1 MEINRMMQ
9 LQNQSNGDLDPTG
22 IDEQHRTIGV
32 PFHLS
37 VSQNY
42 RQQTGFTNSIP
53 SESISY
59 DQITSLAQFAEVVKY
74 DVAGSEFKNNYRGKQ
89 NFLRSDVLIFDVD
102 NDGQDHNYWDNQ
114 DHWLTIAKFEQI
126 FADYEWLIE
135 TSFSHQKEKMADQL
149 ETDFMSLCPLVVLL
163 IVLKNTR
170 NYCEESSFMWLEIMI
185 NYQLI
190 LLSVVIA

>member
-1 MEINRMMQ
+1 MEINITTNST
-9 LQNQSNGDLDPTG
+9 NQSSENFDSSG
-22 IDEQHRTIGV
+22 IDNQDRTIGV

-53 SESISY
+53 SESIFY

-102 NDGQDHNYWDNQ
+102 NDGLDHNYWDNQ

-126 FADYEWLIE
+126 FADYEWLIA
-135 TSFSHQKEKMADQL
+135 TSFSHQKEKNGRSARDRFHV
-149 ETDFMSLCPLVVLL
+149 FMPLGCFVDR
-163 IVLKNTR
+163 I
-170 NYCEESSFMWLEIMI
+170 EEYENKHNRTNDMPGM
-185 NYQLI
+185 
-190 LLSVVIA
+190 

>member
-1 MEINRMMQ
+1 MTNQ
-9 LQNQSNGDLDPTG
+9 QNQSNGNLDSTG
-22 IDEQHRTIGV
+22 IDEQQGTIGV

-74 DVAGSEFKNNYRGKQ
+74 DVAGSEFNHNYRGKQ
-89 NFLRSDVLIFDVD
+89 NFLRFDID

-114 DHWLTIAKFEQI
+114 DNWLTMTKFQQL
-126 FADYEWLIE
+126 FADYEWLIA
-135 TSFSHQKEKMADQL
+135 TSFSHQKEKKAD
-149 ETDFMSLCPLVVLL
+149 
-163 IVLKNTR
+163 
-170 NYCEESSFMWLEIMI
+170 
-185 NYQLI
+185 
-190 LLSVVIA
+190 

>member
-1 MEINRMMQ
+1 MKVNRMIK

-59 DQITSLAQFAEVVKY
+59 DPITSLAQFAEVVRY
-74 DVAGSEFKNNYRGKQ
+74 DVAGSEFNHNYRGKH

-102 NDGQDHNYWDNQ
+102 NDGQDQNYWDNQ
-114 DHWLTIAKFEQI
+114 DNWLTVAKFQQLFE
-126 FADYEWLIE
+126 DYEWLIA
-135 TSFSHQKEKMADQL
+135 TSFSHQKEKNGRQPSV
-149 ETDFMSLCPLVVLL
+149 MST
-163 IVLKNTR
+163 I
-170 NYCEESSFMWLEIMI
+170 
-185 NYQLI
+185 
-190 LLSVVIA
+190 

>member
-1 MEINRMMQ
+1 MTNQ
-9 LQNQSNGDLDPTG
+9 QNQSNGNLDSTG
-22 IDEQHRTIGV
+22 IDEQQGTIGV

-74 DVAGSEFKNNYRGKQ
+74 DVAGSEFNHNYRGEQ
-89 NFLRSDVLIFDVD
+89 NFLRFDID

-114 DHWLTIAKFEQI
+114 DNWLTMAKFQQL
-126 FADYEWLIE
+126 FADYEWLIA
-135 TSFSHQKEKMADQL
+135 TSFSHQKEKKAD
-149 ETDFMSLCPLVVLL
+149 
-163 IVLKNTR
+163 
-170 NYCEESSFMWLEIMI
+170 
-185 NYQLI
+185 
-190 LLSVVIA
+190 

>member
-1 MEINRMMQ
+1 MKINITTNST
-9 LQNQSNGDLDPTG
+9 NQSSENFDSSG
-22 IDEQHRTIGV
+22 IDNQDRTIGV

-114 DHWLTIAKFEQI
+114 DHWFNH
-126 FADYEWLIE
+126 
-135 TSFSHQKEKMADQL
+135 S
-149 ETDFMSLCPLVVLL
+149 
-163 IVLKNTR
+163 
-170 NYCEESSFMWLEIMI
+170 
-185 NYQLI
+185 
-190 LLSVVIA
+190 